1 MDRSGIGH
9 PVVDPPDPRPGL
21 LSFLGGVGTM
31 TGSKFL
37 VETDHA
43 RVMVD
48 CGHFQGFAE
57 LRRRN
62 WRRLSADADTVHAVV
77 VTHAHLD
84 HCGYLP
90 RLVRQGFKGPV
101 FATENSARIAEIVLR
116 DSAHLLQEQADH
128 ANRYGWSRHQP
139 AEPLYDDR
147 DVRSLRAG
155 PPRRGDRH
163 RERHR
168 AAAPPRRPHP
178 QIVLGASDPGGRPH
192 PDRRGDLG
200 RPVHPLL
207 RPPGAF
213 IGADILLMESTYGN
227 RRHDRTESR
236 EWFARAV
243 ARTLLRGGTV
253 VVQSFAV
260 DRTEVVL
267 CGGAPAP
274 YLVHGEPD
282 AAQALRDRIDDQLGW
297 NAVVPRS
304 GERVLVR

>member
-1 MDRSGIGH
+1 M
-9 PVVDPPDPRPGL
+9 
-21 LSFLGGVGTM
+21 
-31 TGSKFL
+31 
-37 VETDHA
+37 
-43 RVMVD
+43 
-48 CGHFQGFAE
+48 
-57 LRRRN
+57 
-62 WRRLSADADTVHAVV
+62 
-77 VTHAHLD
+77 
-84 HCGYLP
+84 
-90 RLVRQGFKGPV
+90 
-101 FATENSARIAEIVLR
+101 
-116 DSAHLLQEQADH
+116 
-128 ANRYGWSRHQP
+128 
-139 AEPLYDDR
+139 
-147 DVRSLRAG
+147 
-155 PPRRGDRH
+155 
-163 RERHR
+163 
-168 AAAPPRRPHP
+168 
-178 QIVLGASDPGGRPH
+178 
-192 PDRRGDLG
+192 
-200 RPVHPLL
+200 HPLL

-236 EWFARAV
+236 ERFARAV